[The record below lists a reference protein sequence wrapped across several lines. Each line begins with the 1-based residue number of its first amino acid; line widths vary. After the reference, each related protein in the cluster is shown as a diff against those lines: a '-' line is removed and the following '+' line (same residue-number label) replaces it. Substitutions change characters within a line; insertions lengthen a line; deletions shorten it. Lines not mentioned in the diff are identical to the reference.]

1 MSGYDITVENTE
13 VEIKNLEILIH
24 SKENELKTLK
34 YSLEVLRTLVS
45 VNTNNDTLPVEDK
58 TEVKTEIKPVV
69 EVKNKAEIKPA
80 VEVENKVEV
89 KVETEV
95 KPEAEFEIEPV
106 VEEKTDVKPAVEVET
121 KAEDWVEVKAKTKT
135 PVKTKACDDID
146 AEFEIEPEV
155 KDKVEIKPV
164 VEDSTY
170 SKVAALYG
178 AHNGES
184 SVVPATFERLVFR
197 TRTPPGSPAKRKP
210 GDIAFTINTKLDGTN
225 MRPFL
230 AEVGNSVGKSYDDKL
245 SVTGSFVAIKTD
257 NENIYVLAK
266 KTDDSYKTD
275 INDDIGWYAGVNGE
289 IIEAVDCAVESIRDN
304 RKHELIVLYVEKN
317 PDGSRHK
324 YNTTVSVYQR
334 LYKNH
339 YSSRY

>member
-13 VEIKNLEILIH
+13 VEIKNLESLIH
-24 SKENELKTLK
+24 SRENELKTLK
-34 YSLEVLRTLVS
+34 YCLELLRTFVLLNKDNV
-45 VNTNNDTLPVEDK
+45 TLPVEDK
-58 TEVKTEIKPVV
+58 TEVKTVV
-69 EVKNKAEIKPA
+69 
-80 VEVENKVEV
+80 KVEV
-89 KVETEV
+89 KTE
-95 KPEAEFEIEPV
+95 
-106 VEEKTDVKPAVEVET
+106 
-121 KAEDWVEVKAKTKT
+121 
-135 PVKTKACDDID
+135 ACDDID
-146 AEFEIEPEV
+146 AEFEIEPVVNVKPAVEVETKDEAWVDVKAKAKAKTQVKTNACDDIDAEFEIKPVVEDKVESEV

-170 SKVAALYG
+170 SKVAAKYG

-184 SVVPATFERLVFR
+184 SVVPVTFDRLIPR
-197 TRTPPGSPAKRKP
+197 TRTPPGSPGKRKP

-245 SVTGSFVAIKTD
+245 SVTGSFVAIKTG

-266 KTDDSYKTD
+266 KTNQGYETD

-317 PDGSRHK
+317 PDGSRYK
-324 YNTTVSVYQR
+324 YSTTVSVYQR

-339 YSSRY
+339 YSSRC